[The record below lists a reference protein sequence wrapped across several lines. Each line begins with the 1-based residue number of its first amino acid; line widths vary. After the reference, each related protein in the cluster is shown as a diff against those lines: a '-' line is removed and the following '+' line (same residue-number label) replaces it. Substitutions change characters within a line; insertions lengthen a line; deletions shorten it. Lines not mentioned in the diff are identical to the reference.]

1 MKIQVVKSL
10 ENSCVVYGE
19 CVIVEVAIT
28 ISFVV
33 STESTQP
40 VLSEPQYTE
49 SDVYS
54 EPSMS
59 TEGRNRHTD
68 THIATSQPSTS
79 FLLNSAPESQEYAQ
93 PHVTHTSGSI
103 ETARNPAYGCTQ
115 TSKPIETSRNPAYG
129 CTLTSKP
136 IETSRNPA
144 YGCTQ
149 TSKPIETARNPAYD
163 CTQPHVTETTCD

>member
-1 MKIQVVKSL
+1 MLNVSL
-10 ENSCVVYGE
+10 LKWPSQYLLYFC
-19 CVIVEVAIT
+19 
-28 ISFVV
+28 SP
-33 STESTQP
+33 ESTQP

-79 FLLNSAPESQEYAQ
+79 SLLNSAPESQEYAQ
-93 PHVTHTSGSI
+93 LHVTHTSGSI

-115 TSKPIETSRNPAYG
+115 TSGSIETA
-129 CTLTSKP
+129 
-136 IETSRNPA
+136 RNPA

-149 TSKPIETARNPAYD
+149 TSGSIETPRNPAYG
-163 CTQPHVTETTCD
+163 CTQPHVTEATCD